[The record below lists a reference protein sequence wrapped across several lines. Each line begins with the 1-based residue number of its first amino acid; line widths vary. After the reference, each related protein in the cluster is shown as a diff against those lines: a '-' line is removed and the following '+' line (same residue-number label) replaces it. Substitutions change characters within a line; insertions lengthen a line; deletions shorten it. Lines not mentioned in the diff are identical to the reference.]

1 MMKKSRTKDA
11 HAVILP
17 AFDTTTLSDSV
28 KRFLENG
35 GCSILLGE
43 SRKEYV
49 ARKVSD
55 GRKSTETADTFLR
68 VTKEAANLA
77 GVLLVAV
84 DQEIGGICRMHDLIP
99 QFPAVEELAN
109 YDADSFEKISV
120 SIATA
125 AKDLGVN
132 CFIGPILDVVTG
144 QNPWLSGR
152 TWSTDPDEIALISSA
167 YIRGVQAAGVA
178 ATAKHFPG
186 FHNIALDPAI
196 EPGAIITEK
205 SDSFKSGFI
214 PFTDAIENDVEMIMV
229 GPAIVE
235 AFDTEKP
242 ASISPKII
250 GMLRAKFSFKGVVM
264 SDDLDSRATMGNC
277 SIEDVAID
285 ALNAGSDY
293 LLLAAIDD
301 QLERVVDA
309 ICKAVEK
316 GELAEERLNEAGVKV
331 RALAKKY
338 SG

>member
-1 MMKKSRTKDA
+1 MRESRTEDA
-11 HAVILP
+11 HAVLLP
-17 AFDTTTLSDSV
+17 AFDSTTLGDSV

-43 SRKEYV
+43 SREEYV
-49 ARKVSD
+49 AREVSED
-55 GRKSTETADTFLR
+55 RKSAETADTFLR
-68 VTKEAANLA
+68 VTQEAADLA
-77 GVLLVAV
+77 GDLLVAV
-84 DQEIGGICRMHDLIP
+84 DQELGGICRLHDLVP
-99 QFPAVEELAN
+99 HFPPAEELAN
-109 YDADSFEKISV
+109 YDAESIEKISGSV
-120 SIATA
+120 AAA
-125 AKDLGVN
+125 AKGLGVN
-132 CFIGPILDVVTG
+132 CFLAPILDVVTG

-152 TWSTDPDEIALISSA
+152 TWSTDPDVIARLSSA

-186 FHNIALDPAI
+186 FHSIALDPAI

-205 SDSFKSGFI
+205 VNSFKPGFI
-214 PFTDAIENDVEMIMV
+214 PFADAIGNDVEMIMV

-235 AFDTEKP
+235 AFDTRKP

-250 GMLRAKFSFKGVVM
+250 GMLRSEFSFKGVVM
-264 SDDLDSRATMGNC
+264 SDDLDSRATMRNR
-277 SIEDVAID
+277 SVEEVAID

-316 GELAEERLNEAGVKV
+316 DDLAEERLGEAGAKV

-338 SG
+338 SN

>member
-196 EPGAIITEK
+196 EPGAIVTEK
-205 SDSFKSGFI
+205 ADSFKPGFM
-214 PFTDAIENDVEMIMV
+214 PFADAIGNGVELIMV
-229 GPAIVE
+229 GPSIVE
-235 AFDTEKP
+235 AFDNEKP

-250 GMLRAKFSFKGVVM
+250 GMLRSEFGFKGVVM
-264 SDDLDSRATMGNC
+264 CDDLDSRATMRDC
-277 SIEDVAID
+277 SIEEVAIN

-301 QLERVVDA
+301 QLKRVVDA
-309 ICKAVEK
+309 ICNAVEQ
-316 GELAEERLNEAGVKV
+316 GILAEKRLNDAGTKV
-331 RALAKKY
+331 RTLAKKY